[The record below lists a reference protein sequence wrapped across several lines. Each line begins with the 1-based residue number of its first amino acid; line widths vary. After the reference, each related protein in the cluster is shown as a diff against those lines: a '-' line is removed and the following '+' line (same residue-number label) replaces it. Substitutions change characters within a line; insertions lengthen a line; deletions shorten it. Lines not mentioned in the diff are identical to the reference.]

1 MALIHLKNFH
11 LAFGTAP
18 ILDGVHFTLKPN
30 ERVCL
35 IGRNGEGKST
45 LFKLIMRQIHADD
58 GEILIKD
65 GTKIAMLAQ
74 DVPNESASVLD
85 VVMEGDD
92 KVAQA
97 LKTII
102 KPVQNAP
109 WATMKPV
116 MS

>member
-1 MALIHLKNFH
+1 
-11 LAFGTAP
+11 
-18 ILDGVHFTLKPN
+18 
-30 ERVCL
+30 
-35 IGRNGEGKST
+35 
-45 LFKLIMRQIHADD
+45 
-58 GEILIKD
+58 
-65 GTKIAMLAQ
+65 MLAQ